1 VRRMARLRK
10 ALIPAGGF
18 GTRLLPATKAVP
30 KELLP
35 IVDKPL
41 VQFIVEEL
49 VASGFEELVLV
60 TGRQKGSIEDHFDS
74 LPELEGF
81 LESKG
86 KLDLLETMKGLSNM
100 IRIVSVRQPSPLG
113 LGHAVLCA
121 KTIINNEPFAVLL
134 PDDLIVARKPCIGQ
148 LADVFN
154 EFGDPVVAI
163 QRVPMSDVKQYGII
177 KPRTVRDRLYQVVDM
192 IEKPTEERAYSD
204 LAIIGRYVLPPE
216 IFTALEETPPGA
228 GGEIQLTDAIRS
240 MLGKRSVLGLEYEG
254 RRFDAGNK
262 PGFVKANVFV
272 GLSHPE
278 VRDELLSYIRELDL
292 ARDLA

>member
-1 VRRMARLRK
+1 MRRMARLRK

-292 ARDLA
+292 AHDLA

>member
-1 VRRMARLRK
+1 MARLRK

>member
-1 VRRMARLRK
+1 MKPLRK
-10 ALIPAGGF
+10 ALVPAGGF
-18 GTRLLPATKAVP
+18 GTRMLPATKVVP

-41 VQFIVEEL
+41 IQFIVEEL
-49 VASGFEELVLV
+49 VESGFDELVLV

-74 LPELEGF
+74 LPELEG
-81 LESKG
+81 
-86 KLDLLETMKGLSNM
+86 LLETKGKGELLQTMQALSKM
-100 IRIVSVRQPSPLG
+100 IRIVSVRQPYPLG

-121 KTIINNEPFAVLL
+121 KSILKDEPFAVLL
-134 PDDLIVARKPCIGQ
+134 PDDLIVSKRPCIGQ

-154 EFGDPVVAI
+154 EFGRPVIAV
-163 QRVPMSDVKQYGII
+163 QRVPDDDVMHYGII
-177 KPRTVRDRLYQVVDM
+177 RPRTVREGLHEVIDM
-192 IEKPTEERAYSD
+192 IEKPTQERAYSN

-228 GGEIQLTDAIRS
+228 GGEIQLTDAI
-240 MLGKRSVLGLEYEG
+240 KRLLPGGAVLGLEYEG

-262 PGFVKANVFV
+262 PGFVKANIYI
-272 GLSHPE
+272 GLRHPE
-278 VRDELLSYIRELDL
+278 VREELLSFIQTLDL